1 MNEGA
6 MNMQIRKMIALAL
19 AAVLTL
25 SAAAGCGKKK
35 ETEIT
40 TVTAQESVPA
50 KAVSADPVD
59 TSEEIPELTVV
70 VTDGTGTEQVRVPAN
85 WQYMTGKKKNFAW
98 HVTVW
103 EKNHCIT
110 AG

>member
-1 MNEGA
+1 
-6 MNMQIRKMIALAL
+6 MQIRKMIALAL

-70 VTDGTGTEQVRVPAN
+70 VRDRGCEFSDHGR
-85 WQYMTGKKKNFAW
+85 
-98 HVTVW
+98 
-103 EKNHCIT
+103 
-110 AG
+110 